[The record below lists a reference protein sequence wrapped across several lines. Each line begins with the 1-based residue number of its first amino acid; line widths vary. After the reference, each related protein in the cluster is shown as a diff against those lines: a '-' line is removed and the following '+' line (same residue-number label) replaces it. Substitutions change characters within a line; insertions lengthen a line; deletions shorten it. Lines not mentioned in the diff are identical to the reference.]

1 MVRILV
7 ADDDR
12 VVADVVRR
20 YLQRDGMEVTVVDT
34 GAAALAHIAAEPID
48 LAILDVMMPEGDG
61 IEVCETIRAGR
72 HADLPVIMLTA
83 LGEADDRVAG
93 LESGADDYVAKPFSP
108 RELSLRVQSVL
119 RRARANHTAPAASI
133 TDGEI
138 SVDPASCA
146 VLVGTREISTT
157 KREFDLL
164 EFFVTHPG
172 SVFTREELLDRVWGW
187 SFGDISTVTVHV
199 KRLRAKLGAAARIET
214 VWGRGYR
221 WNAASAPRERST
233 T

>member
-20 YLQRDGMEVTVVDT
+20 YLERDGMNVTVVDT
-34 GAAALAHIAAEPID
+34 GAKALSCIDDGDVD
-48 LAILDVMMPEGDG
+48 LAILDVMMPDGDG
-61 IEVCETIRAGR
+61 ISVCENVRRGV
-72 HADLPVIMLTA
+72 HGDLPIIMLTA
-83 LGEADDRVAG
+83 LGDEDDRVAG

-119 RRARANHTAPAASI
+119 RRASSTRVTPDADHLTDGGIRADPAA
-133 TDGEI
+133 
-138 SVDPASCA
+138 CA
-146 VLVGTREISTT
+146 VIVDGRSVSTT

-164 EFFVTHPG
+164 VFFLG
-172 SVFTREELLDRVWGW
+172 NRDAVFTREELLDQVWGW

-221 WNAASAPRERST
+221 WNTATPDGRTPR
-233 T
+233 